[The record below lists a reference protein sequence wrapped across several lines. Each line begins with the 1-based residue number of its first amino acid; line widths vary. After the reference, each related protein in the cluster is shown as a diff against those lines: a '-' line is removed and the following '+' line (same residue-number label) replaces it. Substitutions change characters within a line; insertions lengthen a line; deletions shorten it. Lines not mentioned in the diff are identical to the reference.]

1 MSGTSGTTVDTT
13 QLRKAANLLYY
24 DADKSAPGTGSTDND
39 ACGYL
44 RRAKDAVSG
53 VMVPVATTTPLPP
66 NTAVGP
72 AGTSTTWIP
81 LNHGSISQAVYD
93 QLAAAMDERDTA
105 ATNVAQACQDLAAAL
120 RKAAQMYEDQDE
132 ANQTQINNNDTAE
145 KQYHQDQQQAQDD
158 YDQAER
164 DYLAGQ

>member
-24 DADKSAPGTGSTDND
+24 DADKSAPGTGSNDDD
-39 ACGYL
+39 ACGYI

-53 VMVPVATTTPLPP
+53 VMVPAATTMPP
-66 NTAVGP
+66 PPIPVGP
-72 AGTSTTWIP
+72 AGTTTTWIP
-81 LNHGSISQAVYD
+81 LNHGSISQDFYD
-93 QLAAAMDERDTA
+93 QLAAAMNERDTA
-105 ATNVAQACQDLAAAL
+105 ALNVAKACQDLAGAL

-132 ANQTQINNNDTAE
+132 ANQKQIETNQTA
-145 KQYHQDQQQAQDD
+145 QQDAQDD
-158 YDQAER
+158 YDQAKR